1 LGPFV
6 NKRALGAVAGIVGA
20 GGNVGSVLAGFLFK
34 GSMPWTQALL
44 VLGAT
49 VSAVSALAFVVR
61 FSESEEQSARAEIEA
76 RLAGELV
83 TAGAMG
89 D

>member
-1 LGPFV
+1 M
-6 NKRALGAVAGIVGA
+6 
-20 GGNVGSVLAGFLFK
+20 GSVLAGFLFK

-49 VSAVSALAFVVR
+49 ISVVSVLVFAVR
-61 FSESEEQSARAEIEA
+61 FSESEEKSARAEIEA
-76 RLAGELV
+76 RLTGAM
-83 TAGAMG
+83 AAAPAMG

>member
-1 LGPFV
+1 
-6 NKRALGAVAGIVGA
+6 VAGIVGA

-44 VLGAT
+44 LLGAT
-49 VSAVSALAFVVR
+49 ICSVSVLAFLVR
-61 FSESEEQSARAEIEA
+61 FSEGEERSARAEIDA
-76 RLAGELV
+76 RLAGEMA
-83 TAGAMG
+83 TAPAMG

>member
-1 LGPFV
+1 
-6 NKRALGAVAGIVGA
+6 
-20 GGNVGSVLAGFLFK
+20 
-34 GSMPWTQALL
+34 MPWTQALL

-49 VSAVSALAFVVR
+49 ISVVSVLALLVR
-61 FSESEEQSARAEIEA
+61 FSEGEEQSARAEIEA
-76 RLAGELV
+76 RLAGELA